1 MQNKATG
8 IRVFYDGAC
17 PTCVRERRLYERLA
31 GLGGKQIEW
40 FDISGRDEY
49 LKSLSID
56 PQLALFELHLQL
68 QDGSIVSELDAY
80 IILMKRVRWL
90 KPFAWLLSLP
100 VLRPWLAKMYH
111 RSVEQRL
118 RAAGRI

>member
-1 MQNKATG
+1 MNKEQAK

-17 PTCVRERRLYERLA
+17 PKCVRDRRLYERLA
-31 GLGGKQIEW
+31 GLSGKQIEW

-56 PQLALFELHLQL
+56 PQQALFELHLQL

-80 IILMKRVRWL
+80 IVLMGRVWLL
-90 KPFAWLLSLP
+90 KPVAWLLSLP
-100 VLRPWLAKMYH
+100 ILRPWLAKLYH

-118 RAAGRI
+118 KARGRI